1 MPGPS
6 TTDYIVPQISV
17 SVPWCWLETFIAVFL
32 YTGAYSAVN
41 QLLFSMASVK
51 MFHSSASLRCSL
63 LESVYLARSVNIW
76 IALRNMFSLLK
87 SQRLPQQFL
96 STMENTVPKTCI
108 SIPLSY
114 LASSIAV
121 CMYDEMGLY
130 SAIKQHLFSMAFAR
144 DRLAQTL

>member
-1 MPGPS
+1 MYSNNSIMQGLS
-6 TTDYIVPQISV
+6 TTDYKAPQISV
-17 SVPWCWLETFIAVFL
+17 SVPWCWLETFIAVSL

-63 LESVYLARSVNIW
+63 LESVYLARSENNW

-96 STMENTVPKTCI
+96 STTENTVSKP
-108 SIPLSY
+108 
-114 LASSIAV
+114 V
-121 CMYDEMGLY
+121 F
-130 SAIKQHLFSMAFAR
+130 LFH
-144 DRLAQTL
+144 DLI